1 MALSS
6 QDLSHIAHIL
16 GHSPTPVETHVFDAM
31 WSEHCSYKST
41 KQILKAHLPTQGRDV
56 MVGIGED
63 SGIVKWIEHEGHTYG
78 IAVSHESHNH
88 PSQLLPIEGA
98 ATGVGGVVR
107 DVYCMGADVIGVLN
121 SLHFGLSDHPDH
133 HVGTIARQ
141 VVEGVADYANP
152 LGVPVLG
159 GETIYHPSYNDN
171 CLVNVAALGLV
182 RSDRICHSFVPADA
196 AHTPYDMIL
205 IGKSTDATGFGGASF
220 SSQTMDD
227 GHQAIGAVQVHDPFI
242 KRVIV
247 EALHS
252 LLDDFHARGVVIG
265 FKDLG
270 AGGIACA
277 TSELAAAGGFGV
289 TIALDRVNVALPH
302 LPPEVIAC
310 SETQERFCMAVP
322 RHETPTVLACFNH
335 TFDLGRFYPHAGAVV
350 IGEVI
355 HDPLY
360 HVTWQGETVA
370 HIPVSAITSDVSV
383 ARATLARPA
392 LPPPP
397 PLPVVGIATHRDW
410 ALRLMALPNMRS
422 KRHVYR
428 HFDHSVRGQT
438 VLPPGDGDAVVVAPL
453 PGCTAG
459 VVSSMDS
466 NLYGALDPFV
476 SGAYAVAEAIRNVIA
491 VGGEPLAITDCLN
504 YGSPENPSH
513 FYDFEAGVKG
523 IAAAAHGLRW
533 HPDEALPVIS
543 GNVSLYNE
551 STTGRSVIPSPV
563 IVVVGRHPNINRV
576 MGLQIMAPGLSIIRV
591 GTPYPEMGGTQWASL
606 TGWSDGPPP
615 QVRYEE
621 EARANRAVHHLLQ
634 QGQDGGV
641 YACHDISG
649 GGGMGALI
657 EMLMGSTG
665 TPLAGA
671 QITITDDLTVSL
683 YAENG
688 GYLLAVST
696 PDATLESLASR
707 GVPATLWGVTTPDL
721 TLQVNGPDGSF
732 DIALPDLIA
741 AHQPTLTA
749 VIA

>member
-6 QDLSHIAHIL
+6 QDMNQITHIL
-16 GHSPTPVETHVFDAM
+16 GHPPTPVETHVFDAM

-41 KQILKAHLPTQGRDV
+41 KRILKAHLPTQGRDV

-63 SGIVKWIEHEGHTYG
+63 AGIIKWTEHEGHTYG

-121 SLHFGLSDHPDH
+121 SLHFGLSDQPDR
-133 HVGTIARQ
+133 HVTTIARQ

-159 GETIYHPSYNDN
+159 GETVYHDSYNDN

-182 RSDRICHSFVPADA
+182 RSDRICHSFVPPDA
-196 AHTPYDMIL
+196 AHTPYDMVL

-220 SSQTMDD
+220 SSQSMED

-247 EALHS
+247 EALHA
-252 LLDDFHARGVVIG
+252 LLDDFHNRGVVIG

-289 TIALDRVNVALPH
+289 AIALDRVNVAIPN

-322 RHETPTVLACFNH
+322 RHETETVLACFNR
-335 TFDLGRFYPHAGAVV
+335 TFDLGRFYPNAGAVV

-355 HDPLY
+355 QSPRY
-360 HVTWQGETVA
+360 QVTWHGNTVA
-370 HIPVSAITSDVSV
+370 NIPVTAITSDVSV
-383 ARATLARPA
+383 LRTATPRPP
-392 LPPPP
+392 LPPSP
-397 PLPVVGIATHRDW
+397 PLPVADITTQRHW
-410 ALRLMALPNMRS
+410 ALQLMALPNMRS

-453 PGCTAG
+453 PGCEVG
-459 VVSSMDS
+459 VVSSIDS
-466 NLYGALDPFV
+466 NLYGGLDPFL

-491 VGGEPLAITDCLN
+491 VGGVPLAITDCLN
-504 YGSPENPSH
+504 YGSPENPAH
-513 FYDFEAGVKG
+513 FYDIEEGVKG

-533 HPDEALPVIS
+533 HPDEPLPVIS

-551 STTGRSVIPSPV
+551 SSTGRSVIPSPV
-563 IVVVGRHPNINRV
+563 IVVVGRHPDIHRV
-576 MGLQIMAPGLSIIRV
+576 VGLQIMGAGLSIIRV
-591 GTPYPEMGGTQWASL
+591 GTPYPDMGGTQWASL
-606 TGWSDGPPP
+606 TGWSGGTPP
-615 QVRYEE
+615 QVHYDEE
-621 EARANRAVHHLLQ
+621 SRANQTVHRLLHE
-634 QGQDGGV
+634 GQV
-641 YACHDISG
+641 HACHDISAG
-649 GGGMGALI
+649 GGWGAIVDMLI
-657 EMLMGSTG
+657 GATG
-665 TPLAGA
+665 TPMAGA
-671 QITITDDLTVSL
+671 HLTLTEDLTLSL

-688 GYLLAVST
+688 GYLLAVSN
-696 PDATLESLASR
+696 PDAILNELAKCQ
-707 GVPATLWGVTTPDL
+707 VPATLWGVTTPDL
-721 TLQVNGPDGSF
+721 SIQVDSPIGSF
-732 DIALPDLIA
+732 EIELADLIRA
-741 AHQPTLTA
+741 YQPSLTA
-749 VIA
+749 VIE